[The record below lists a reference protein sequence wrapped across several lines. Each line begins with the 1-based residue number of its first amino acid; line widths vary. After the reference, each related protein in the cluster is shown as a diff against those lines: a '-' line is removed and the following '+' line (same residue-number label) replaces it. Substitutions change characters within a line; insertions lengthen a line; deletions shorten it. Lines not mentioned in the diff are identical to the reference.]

1 MDNKKPKEDNS
12 KIPGNDRAHDANRSN
27 FSHSSDKYADWSESE
42 LRNLLEFKKLDP
54 NEHIEENPDGGY
66 RV

>member
-1 MDNKKPKEDNS
+1 VNNKNPKKYDS
-12 KIPGNDRAHDANRSN
+12 KAPADRAHTHDRGN
-27 FSHSSDKYADWSESE
+27 FSHPSDRYADWSESE